1 MYPFHEPITP
11 KTMSKQALRI
21 FAFLPFLLAI
31 GFAAKVLLDQYDRP
45 STPLPLVQPAD
56 PSGAT
61 TIQVALLLDV
71 SGSMDGLL
79 EQAKTQLWQIVN
91 ELGEAKYQK
100 EVPRLEIALY
110 IYGGDH
116 LEAEAGFVQQLTPLT
131 TDLDLIS
138 EKLFEL
144 TTNGGEEYCG
154 KAVESALLEL
164 NWTNKSEDLRMIF
177 VAGNEPFS
185 QGPVLYKQ
193 ACLAAVQRDI
203 IVNTIFCGPY
213 AEGVETQW
221 KDGADAG
228 KGQYMNLDHNQEVAQ
243 IETPFDEQIVSLN
256 SRLNDTYIAYGN
268 RGADLKSRQIKQDQN
283 AQSYGLSNLT
293 TRSVSKSK
301 KAYSNQHWDLVDAA
315 KEKDF
320 EWEGV
325 RKSLNDSLASLPLS
339 QLQGYVQGK
348 EEERKG
354 IQEKIK
360 SLDMERKTFIQEK
373 QKESAEAQTLDQLM
387 VEAVR
392 KLATQKNYSFEEK

>member
-1 MYPFHEPITP
+1 
-11 KTMSKQALRI
+11 MSKQALRI

-31 GFAAKVLLDQYDRP
+31 GFAAKVLLDQYDRSP
-45 STPLPLVQPAD
+45 SPIPLVQPVD

-61 TIQVALLLDV
+61 MIQVALLLDV

-79 EQAKTQLWQIVN
+79 EQAKSQLWQIVN
-91 ELGEAKYQK
+91 ELGEAKYQS

-116 LEAEAGFVQQLTPLT
+116 LEPEKGFVQQLTPLT

-154 KAVESALLEL
+154 KAVEKALLEL
-164 NWTNKSEDLRMIF
+164 NWTSKPEDLRMIF

-193 ACLAAVQRDI
+193 ACAAAVQRDI

-228 KGQYMNLDHNQEVAQ
+228 KGQYMNLDHNQEIAQ
-243 IETPFDEQIVSLN
+243 IETPFDEQIVTLN

-301 KAYSNQHWDLVDAA
+301 KADSNQHWDLVDAA

-320 EWEGV
+320 EWEGI
-325 RKSLNDSLASLPLS
+325 RKSLNDSLANLPLP
-339 QLQGYVQGK
+339 QLQEYVQVK
-348 EEERKG
+348 EGERKD
-354 IQEKIK
+354 IQAKIK
-360 SLDMERKTFIQEK
+360 SLDTERKVFIQEK

-392 KLATQKNYSFEEK
+392 NLAKQKNYSFEEK